1 MTLKLTF
8 SSLLLICLL
17 SGCSTITSQEKISAE
32 LMPESAAVELFRRV
46 GMPDIRKLFSGAKP
60 LLCGG
65 GLVYDVSIK
74 EVWKIDYIIFKKAVI
89 LWSRGNVFK
98 GEECL
103 VGSRFENVHTEE
115 QARELVR
122 AARSLG
128 AQINYLGIR
137 FFQ

>member
-1 MTLKLTF
+1 MH
-8 SSLLLICLL
+8 
-17 SGCSTITSQEKISAE
+17 
-32 LMPESAAVELFRRV
+32 
-46 GMPDIRKLFSGAKP
+46 
-60 LLCGG
+60 
-65 GLVYDVSIK
+65 DVSIN
-74 EVWKIDYIIFKKAVI
+74 EVWAISYLVFGKAVI
-89 LWSRGNVFK
+89 LWSRGNVLK

-128 AQINYLGIR
+128 AQINYLGTR

>member
-32 LMPESAAVELFRRV
+32 LMPESAAVEVFRRV
-46 GMPDIRKLFSGAKP
+46 GMPDIRNLFSGRKS

-74 EVWKIDYIIFKKAVI
+74 EVWTISYLVFKKAVV
-89 LWSRGNVFK
+89 LWSRGNVLK

-103 VGSRFENVHTEE
+103 VGSQFENVHTEE
-115 QARELVR
+115 QARELAR
-122 AARSLG
+122 AARALG